1 VRYTRPL
8 TPCLVELDILLVV
21 HVLLDDF
28 QWCTTYVV
36 GHDSQSHDLG
46 SISQSRLRY
55 QLEETLGNLIHK
67 HFTTVHLRA
76 LPSSFRGATIQAA
89 DLMKDH
95 TLVVPDL
102 RGIGRSAK
110 PEAAMTRKPRPKI
123 CAPL

>member
-1 VRYTRPL
+1 MFRNT
-8 TPCLVELDILLVV
+8 LVLSAGLLAAAA
-21 HVLLDDF
+21 VL
-28 QWCTTYVV
+28 
-36 GHDSQSHDLG
+36 GQSPP
-46 SISQSRLRY
+46 S
-55 QLEETLGNLIHK
+55 
-67 HFTTVHLRA
+67 